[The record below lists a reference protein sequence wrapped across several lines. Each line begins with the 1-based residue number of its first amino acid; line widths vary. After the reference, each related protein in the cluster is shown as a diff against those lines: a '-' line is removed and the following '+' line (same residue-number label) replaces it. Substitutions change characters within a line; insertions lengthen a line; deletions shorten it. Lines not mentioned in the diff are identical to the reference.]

1 MPNLEIAGRP
11 IGGANP
17 PYVIA
22 EMSAN
27 HGGSYEEA
35 ADLVR
40 LAAAAGVDAVKLQTY
55 TAETMTVRADTEWMR
70 IGPGS
75 PWEGRNLFE
84 LYEEAHTPWDWH
96 ADLLRVA
103 REAGIELFSTAFDRT
118 SVDFLEELGVRV
130 HKVASFEIVDH
141 ELIAY
146 VASTGRP
153 LILSTGMA
161 TLVEI
166 AEAVEVAQANGA
178 TRIALLKCT
187 SAYPAEPRHMN
198 LRSIPAMKEA
208 FGLEVG
214 LSDHSLGVAVPTVA
228 VGLGAS
234 LIEKHFARSAETK
247 SADSSFSAGLDELSA
262 MVDALQRAHASLGS
276 VRFGPSEAEQSG
288 LAFRRSIFAI
298 ADVEPGE
305 RLTRDNVGVIRP
317 GHGLSPKYLRLILG
331 RRAARPLARGTPVT
345 WEALDS

>member
-1 MPNLEIAGRP
+1 MANLEIAGRP
-11 IGGANP
+11 IGGDNP

-22 EMSAN
+22 EMSAS

-40 LAAAAGVDAVKLQTY
+40 LAAVAGVEAVKLQTY
-55 TAETMTVRADTEWMR
+55 TAETMTVRANTEWMR

-96 ADLLRVA
+96 ADLLQVA
-103 REAGIELFSTAFDRT
+103 RDAGIELFSTAFDRT

-130 HKVASFEIVDH
+130 HKVASFEMVDH

-166 AEAVEVAQANGA
+166 AEAVDVARANGA
-178 TRIALLKCT
+178 TQIALLRCT
-187 SAYPAEPRHMN
+187 SAYPAEPEHMN
-198 LRSIPAMKEA
+198 LRAIPAMKAA
-208 FGLEVG
+208 FGVEVG
-214 LSDHSLGVAVPTVA
+214 LSDHSLGIAIPIVA

-234 LIEKHFARSAETK
+234 LVEKHFARSSETR
-247 SADSSFSAGLDELSA
+247 SADSSFSAGLEELGS
-262 MVDALQRAHASLGS
+262 MVDALRRAHAALGS
-276 VRFGPSEAEQSG
+276 VRFGPTDAEQSG

-305 RLTRDNVGVIRP
+305 LLTRKNVGVIRP
-317 GHGLSPKYLRLILG
+317 GFGLPPKYLPQVLG
-331 RRAARPLARGTPVT
+331 RRASRFLALGTPLA
-345 WEALDS
+345 WESLDT